1 MGVNKPKPIL
11 SIDLEDEDF
20 LVHSER
26 FVDSWVK
33 KAFIWR
39 LAALFVA
46 RITQKLNWR
55 CFSIG
60 GSDRKLRQPSL
71 PPALS
76 CSYSVSMVSIC
87 RHEIKEENFI
97 LIFIVKVHES

>member
-11 SIDLEDEDF
+11 FIDLEGWEL

-39 LAALFVA
+39 LAALVEA
-46 RITQKLNWR
+46 RIT
-55 CFSIG
+55 
-60 GSDRKLRQPSL
+60 
-71 PPALS
+71 
-76 CSYSVSMVSIC
+76 
-87 RHEIKEENFI
+87 EN
-97 LIFIVKVHES
+97 